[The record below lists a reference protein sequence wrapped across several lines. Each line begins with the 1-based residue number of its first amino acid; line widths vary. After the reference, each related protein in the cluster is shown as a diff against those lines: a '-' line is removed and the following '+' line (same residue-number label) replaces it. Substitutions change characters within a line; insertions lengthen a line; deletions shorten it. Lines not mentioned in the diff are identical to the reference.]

1 MPWISAKSADK
12 LISGQCL
19 KMEVG
24 RIIRVESFKGDR
36 WVEIKRVN
44 ENSFEIT
51 EKGYNNQKITV
62 TADELKE
69 KLKRIFDV
77 EFPRSHQLRVNYT
90 S

>member
-1 MPWISAKSADK
+1 M
-12 LISGQCL
+12 
-19 KMEVG
+19 
-24 RIIRVESFKGDR
+24 
-36 WVEIKRVN
+36 EIKRLN

-51 EKGYNNQKITV
+51 ENGFNNQKITV
-62 TADELKE
+62 SADELKE

>member
-1 MPWISAKSADK
+1 
-12 LISGQCL
+12 
-19 KMEVG
+19 MEVG
-24 RIIRVESFKGDR
+24 KIIRVESFKGDR
-36 WVEIKRVN
+36 WVEIKRLN

-51 EKGYNNQKITV
+51 EKGFNNQKITV
-62 TADELKE
+62 SADELKE